1 MQGPEVFPKE
11 TVSRRGIKAA
21 IEPSVV
27 DCRPEAA
34 ESRAQASDSQ
44 RRISVLRGRKK
55 QKPGTPFVAVRA
67 RSGTGRNKN
76 DYRGILA
83 GLEGVSGKKAADS
96 EIMTVKN

>member
-1 MQGPEVFPKE
+1 M
-11 TVSRRGIKAA
+11 
-21 IEPSVV
+21 
-27 DCRPEAA
+27 
-34 ESRAQASDSQ
+34 
-44 RRISVLRGRKK
+44 
-55 QKPGTPFVAVRA
+55 PGAPFLAFYA